1 MKYKVIVNRTLS
13 MVKEVEADSEEQAID
28 KAWETDPITWE
39 ESILS
44 DQCEQYDAIRSDS
57 NQWHYY

>member
-13 MVKEVEADSEEQAID
+13 MVTEVEADSQEQAID

-39 ESILS
+39 KSILS
-44 DQCEQYDAIRSDS
+44 DQCEQYDAIDSDS
-57 NQWHYY
+57 NQWHYW

>member
-1 MKYKVIVNRTLS
+1 

>member
-13 MVKEVEADSEEQAID
+13 MVKEVEANSKDDAIA

-39 ESILS
+39 TSQLS
-44 DQCEQYDAIRSDS
+44 DECEQYDAIDNNS
-57 NQWHYY
+57 NQWFYW